1 MEYNTPNT
9 TQVILVDTNDHPLG
23 ITDKLEAHRQGLL
36 HRAILVF
43 IFNHKGEWLL
53 QRRTAFKYHSGGLW
67 SNTCCTHAHPGE
79 IPLEA
84 AQRKLKEEM
93 GLKCP
98 REKSFCFTYK
108 AKLDHGVTE
117 HEYEHV
123 FTGYTEYMPDVNPLE
138 VWDWKYLS
146 SDIIRLDERLH
157 PERYTVWFR
166 QVYQKVLQYQKQKV

>member
-1 MEYNTPNT
+1 
-9 TQVILVDTNDHPLG
+9 
-23 ITDKLEAHRQGLL
+23 
-36 HRAILVF
+36 
-43 IFNHKGEWLL
+43 
-53 QRRTAFKYHSGGLW
+53 
-67 SNTCCTHAHPGE
+67 
-79 IPLEA
+79 
-84 AQRKLKEEM
+84 M

-98 REKSFCFTYK
+98 LEKSFCFTYK